1 MVLVLGVVS
10 VLLILVHTN
19 VYDQA
24 QMQSTTRC
32 VRRLGAGRNCGTIIA
47 GQLHRS
53 RHHECDIIS
62 NASHGLFVHENS
74 KGGSVSCL
82 VLV

>member
-1 MVLVLGVVS
+1 MELCLIVVLVVV
-10 VLLILVHTN
+10 LRVHTN
-19 VYDQA
+19 VFYPT
-24 QMQSTTRC
+24 QMQSTTRR

-53 RHHECDIIS
+53 RHHECDLIS
-62 NASHGLFVHENS
+62 NASRGLFVHENR

-82 VLV
+82 VLA